1 MLKGTRQ
8 FVPEITRSGG
18 RPSKV
23 QFTIRC
29 SECSDAATFE
39 SKGLVSDGAVSHWFR
54 QKGWLLGR
62 NSRSFDICPACLGLA
77 DGMRPAQR
85 RAASGAGTRTFSSA
99 KTVEKGSPMSKP
111 KDDTERLIARHF
123 GKPPQTKAH
132 PTPSSPADRGR
143 DMDRERSLAGSSSKQ
158 PPEFDGPATPS
169 RDDRLLE
176 RFVASIASDIESMRA
191 AVVQMVE
198 QMGRIVSSQMEQ
210 TNLHKEAIAAQRQQI
225 EAVAR
230 LAPLLVRSAEGVS
243 GSVREAI
250 AGIQTL
256 AHASGVPKAAPT
268 SAGDLS
274 ISVEQATDQG
284 PALDRPDALVIAK
297 RPRGRPRKNPLPAIA
312 AADVAPVP
320 VPASVKRP
328 RGRPRKHPVSEDGTG
343 LQVPH
348 AASAHPA
355 AAPASAGPAFDGA
368 IVTKRP
374 RGRPRKLPRAGDMA
388 LQSPGPV
395 VRRPRGRPRKN
406 PAPEPTAQR
415 AAPDAAPVRGTTG
428 DGGEARIS
436 WEKKAWSRHA
446 SVTSQPDRSSL
457 TKFTTVIQMKR
468 KDWDLSGF
476 RPEDGLTIER
486 RRNEVM
492 ITRAGSGGV
501 RATKVGATRVE
512 VRAKTLGNLN
522 FNKVKL
528 EANEDTIVLKGSRI

>member
-1 MLKGTRQ
+1 
-8 FVPEITRSGG
+8 
-18 RPSKV
+18 
-23 QFTIRC
+23 
-29 SECSDAATFE
+29 
-39 SKGLVSDGAVSHWFR
+39 
-54 QKGWLLGR
+54 
-62 NSRSFDICPACLGLA
+62 
-77 DGMRPAQR
+77 
-85 RAASGAGTRTFSSA
+85 
-99 KTVEKGSPMSKP
+99 MSKP

-123 GKPPQTKAH
+123 GKPPQTKAN
-132 PTPSSPADRGR
+132 PTPSSAADRGR
-143 DMDRERSLAGSSSKQ
+143 DMERDSSLTGSSSKQ
-158 PPEFDGPATPS
+158 SSEFDGPAKHS

-176 RFVASIASDIESMRA
+176 RFIASIASDIESMRA

-250 AGIQTL
+250 AEIQTL
-256 AHASGVPKAAPT
+256 THSPGVPKAAPT
-268 SAGDLS
+268 SVGDLAMAGERAPDRADAMA
-274 ISVEQATDQG
+274 IS
-284 PALDRPDALVIAK
+284 K

-320 VPASVKRP
+320 GPASVKRP
-328 RGRPRKHPVSEDGTG
+328 RGRPRKHPAAADGTG
-343 LQVPH
+343 PRVPH
-348 AASAHPA
+348 VGSSHLA
-355 AAPASAGPAFDGA
+355 AATSSDGPAFQNP
-368 IVTKRP
+368 IVAKRP

-388 LQSPGPV
+388 LQSPDLV
-395 VRRPRGRPRKN
+395 VRRPRGRPRKH
-406 PAPEPTAQR
+406 PAPDPRAQR
-415 AAPDAAPVRGTTG
+415 ATPDAGTGRTTTASA
-428 DGGEARIS
+428 GEARVS

-446 SVTSQPDRSSL
+446 SVTSQPDRSSQ

-476 RPEDGLTIER
+476 RPDDGLTIER

-501 RATKVGATRVE
+501 RATKIGATRVE